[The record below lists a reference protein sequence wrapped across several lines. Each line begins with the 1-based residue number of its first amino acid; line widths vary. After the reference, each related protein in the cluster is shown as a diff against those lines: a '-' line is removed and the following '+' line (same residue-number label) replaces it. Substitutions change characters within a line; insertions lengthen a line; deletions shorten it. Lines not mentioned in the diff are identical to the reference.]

1 MEYSSYLE
9 GIVISYSESACEV
22 KSRIST
28 AKAAFSK
35 KEDSFLQQ
43 IGLNYK
49 EEMT

>member
-35 KEDSFLQQ
+35 KKTLFFSKLDL
-43 IGLNYK
+43 IIRK
-49 EEMT
+49 K